1 MIFYVSFFYFCYIM
15 NLGELKMEKTLVVL
29 AAGMGSRFG
38 GMKQTYPVG
47 PNDEF
52 IMDYSVY
59 SAIKYG
65 FTKVVFI
72 IREEYLD
79 LFKSTI
85 GKRLEGKVKVGYA
98 FQKLEDIPE
107 GFEVPEG
114 RVKPWGTAHAIYC
127 ARNEIEG
134 NFGVITA
141 DDFYGD
147 KAFEDLSKALDSDNY
162 SVIGYHLADTLS
174 ENGAVKR
181 GVIKSEN
188 GIIKEIVESSCVLD
202 GDKVR
207 CTPLDKNKEEFVV
220 DKNTSCSMLMNG
232 FTMDMI
238 TKIGNVMKEDF
249 EKHRDNL
256 MDYEMLL
263 PDIMDDSIKEGKT
276 ILDIP
281 TDSIWVGMTYKEDA
295 EYLKEHIEKE
305 IEKGVYPAKLW

>member
-1 MIFYVSFFYFCYIM
+1 M
-15 NLGELKMEKTLVVL
+15 KEKTLVVL

-52 IMDYSVY
+52 IMDYSIY

-65 FTKVVFI
+65 FTKVVFV

-79 LFKSTI
+79 LFKETI
-85 GKRLEGKVKVGYA
+85 GARLDGKIKVGYA
-98 FQKLEDIPE
+98 FQKLDDIPE
-107 GFEVPEG
+107 GFSVPDE

-127 ARNEIEG
+127 ARNLIEG

-147 KAFEDLSKALDSDNY
+147 KAFSDLSKALDTDNY
-162 SVIGYHLADTLS
+162 SVIGYHIADTLS
-174 ENGAVKR
+174 LNGSVKR
-181 GVIKSEN
+181 GVIKSNN
-188 GIIKEIVESSCVLD
+188 GVITEIIESSCMLD
-202 GDKVR
+202 GDVVR
-207 CTPLDKNKEEFVV
+207 CIPLDKSKEEFVV
-220 DKNTSCSMLMNG
+220 SKNNSCSMLMNG
-232 FTMDMI
+232 FTSEMI
-238 TKIGNVMKEDF
+238 TKIGNVMRKEF
-249 EKHRDNL
+249 EKNKDNL

-263 PDIMDDSIKEGKT
+263 PDIMDESIKEGKT

-295 EYLKEHIEKE
+295 EYLKEFILKE
-305 IEKGVYPAKLW
+305 IEKGVYPKDLWN

>member
-1 MIFYVSFFYFCYIM
+1 M
-15 NLGELKMEKTLVVL
+15 KEKTLVVL

-52 IMDYSVY
+52 IMDYSIY

-65 FTKVVFI
+65 FTKVVFV

-79 LFKSTI
+79 LFKTTI
-85 GKRLEGKVKVGYA
+85 GARLDGKIKVGYA
-98 FQKLEDIPE
+98 FQKLDDIPE
-107 GFEVPEG
+107 GFRVPDE

-127 ARNEIEG
+127 ARNLIEG

-147 KAFEDLSKALDSDNY
+147 KAFSDLSKALDTDNY
-162 SVIGYHLADTLS
+162 SVIGYHIADTLS
-174 ENGAVKR
+174 LNGSVKR
-181 GVIKSEN
+181 GVIKSNN
-188 GIIKEIVESSCVLD
+188 GVITEIIESSCMLD
-202 GDKVR
+202 GDVVR
-207 CTPLDKNKEEFVV
+207 CIPLDKSKDEFVV
-220 DKNTSCSMLMNG
+220 SKNNSCSMLMNG
-232 FTMDMI
+232 FTSEMI
-238 TKIGNVMKEDF
+238 TKIGNVMREEF
-249 EKHRDNL
+249 EKNKDNL

-263 PDIMDDSIKEGKT
+263 PDIMDESIKEGKI

-295 EYLKEHIEKE
+295 EYLKEFILKE
-305 IEKGVYPAKLW
+305 IDKGVYPKDLWN

>member
-1 MIFYVSFFYFCYIM
+1 
-15 NLGELKMEKTLVVL
+15 MEKTLVVL

-52 IMDYSVY
+52 IMDYSIY

-79 LFKSTI
+79 LFQSTI
-85 GKRLEGKVKVGYA
+85 GKRLEGKIKVGYA
-98 FQKLEDIPE
+98 FQKLDDIPE

-114 RVKPWGTAHAIYC
+114 REKPWGTAHAIYC

-147 KAFEDLSKALDSDNY
+147 QGFEDLAKGLDTNHCC
-162 SVIGYHLADTLS
+162 VIGYHVADTLS

-181 GVIKSEN
+181 GIIKSTDGVIN
-188 GIIKEIVESSCVLD
+188 SIIESSCVLE
-202 GDKVR
+202 GDKVK
-207 CTPLDKNKEEFVV
+207 CTPLDESIPEFYVEK
-220 DKNTSCSMLMNG
+220 DNSCSMLLNG
-232 FTMDMI
+232 FTPDMI
-238 TKIGNVMKEDF
+238 TKIGNTMKSDF

-256 MDYEMLL
+256 SSYEMLL
-263 PDIMDDSIKEGKT
+263 PDIMDEYIKEGNI

-295 EYLKEHIEKE
+295 EYLKEFIKKE
-305 IEKGVYPAKLW
+305 IEKGVYPENLWN